1 MKEFKSKENR
11 KDTIYKLEMIKSMF
25 PYKFP
30 ILLILCG
37 SLYPFYTLAVSIQI
51 GEPLSTWNFSVIGT
65 YFAIILPLFI
75 ILILISS
82 RKIKNANSGIEMII
96 TELKS
101 RKSIKSKD

>member
-11 KDTIYKLEMIKSMF
+11 KDIIYKLEMIKSMF

-51 GEPLSTWNFSVIGT
+51 GEPPSTWDFSVIGM
-65 YFAIILPLFI
+65 YFAIILPLFLIFI
-75 ILILISS
+75 IFSN
-82 RKIKNANSGIEMII
+82 RKIKDTKSGIELII

-101 RKSIKSKD
+101 RKSA